1 MEGKYITNDI
11 SLPLDRL
18 NNFLNKA
25 YEKIEKLIPGTRIYS
40 FGHLGDGNIHFN
52 MIQPLNYL
60 KDFNINRDKIY
71 ELVNK
76 LVEEN
81 NGSFSAEHGIGMIKK
96 NSFKKFKSYN
106 EIKVMKSIKI
116 SLDSKNILNPGK
128 IFDLN

>member
-1 MEGKYITNDI
+1 MEKPLLSLLVVKNLCAKECLKFKNAIT
-11 SLPLDRL
+11 
-18 NNFLNKA
+18 K
-25 YEKIEKLIPGTRIYS
+25 E
-40 FGHLGDGNIHFN
+40 
-52 MIQPLNYL
+52 
-60 KDFNINRDKIY
+60 IY

-128 IFDLN
+128 IFDLD